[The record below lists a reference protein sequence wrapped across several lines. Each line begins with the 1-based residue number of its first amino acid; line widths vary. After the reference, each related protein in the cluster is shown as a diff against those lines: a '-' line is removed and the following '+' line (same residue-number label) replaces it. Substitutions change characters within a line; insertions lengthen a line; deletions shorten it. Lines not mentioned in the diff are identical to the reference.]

1 MATYSPSLDEQYLSF
16 PDLNPSR
23 GECLDRD
30 LEQLDKASGGLDLC
44 LNQRETEL
52 RFPNI
57 MRVFPSG
64 QLAELM
70 ALTRLIGMECPGL
83 HSIFSD
89 LNLDFEKPFN
99 DVPKLDYEVTSYDSR
114 IRLLTQNVQ
123 APGMMGTLRAFLRF
137 PPQYQE
143 SYIKLSKKVRKHE
156 FSNQTALIVGGSRG
170 LGEVVGKLLA
180 AGGARVIVGYCQG
193 FEEAHSIVKQINQG
207 GGDAM
212 CLAFDVLSPRPLRKE
227 DFVNGLSPTHLYY
240 FATPTISLGSKNSF
254 SSSLFQKFCNYYVSG
269 LVNTFRSLQR
279 SEESRLRGIF
289 YPSTVFVRDLPANL
303 AEYAAAKSAGETI
316 CILLAK
322 EHPNINIFSP
332 RLPQTTTDQTASF
345 LPTHKQDPAPL
356 MLENIRLFRDKEKC

>member
-1 MATYSPSLDEQYLSF
+1 MIQRSFSLNDQVDFAKLSGDYNPVHLDFLKARRTIFGQPVVHGIHILLWALDNLVSEKSDSLKLVSLKTSFNRFIGIGETVQLILKTKEKTYAEIQLLSENEQVARIMATYSPSLDEQYLSF

-143 SYIKLSKKVRKHE
+143 SYIKLSKR
-156 FSNQTALIVGGSRG
+156 
-170 LGEVVGKLLA
+170 
-180 AGGARVIVGYCQG
+180 
-193 FEEAHSIVKQINQG
+193 FEN
-207 GGDAM
+207 M
-212 CLAFDVLSPRPLRKE
+212 
-227 DFVNGLSPTHLYY
+227 
-240 FATPTISLGSKNSF
+240 
-254 SSSLFQKFCNYYVSG
+254 
-269 LVNTFRSLQR
+269 
-279 SEESRLRGIF
+279 
-289 YPSTVFVRDLPANL
+289 
-303 AEYAAAKSAGETI
+303 
-316 CILLAK
+316 
-322 EHPNINIFSP
+322 
-332 RLPQTTTDQTASF
+332 SF
-345 LPTHKQDPAPL
+345 LTRQP
-356 MLENIRLFRDKEKC
+356 